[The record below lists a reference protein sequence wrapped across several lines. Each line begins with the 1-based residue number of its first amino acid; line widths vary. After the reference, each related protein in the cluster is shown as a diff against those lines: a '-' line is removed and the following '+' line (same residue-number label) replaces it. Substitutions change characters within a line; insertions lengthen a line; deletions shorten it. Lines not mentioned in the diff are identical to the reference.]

1 MPPLSP
7 DEGPPQVGASQHNGV
22 RDSGRTSVTPAGA
35 GDGGWGAFLLLL
47 RPHQWLKNGFVFVG
61 LLFGHAWNDPV
72 KLGQALAA
80 FAAFCLLASAVYVM
94 NDLIDREQDR
104 LHPKKKRRP
113 LAAGS
118 VSVAAATVLAAMLL
132 LAGGSIAWLWA
143 GSAPWIFLVYV
154 VLNIAYSFKLKH
166 VVILDVF
173 IIASG
178 FMLRILAGTLGLGIA
193 PSQWLLLCGLM
204 LTLFLGFAKRR
215 AELNALLAESAG
227 HRRVLEHYTAP
238 MLDQFI
244 GIAAAGTV
252 ISYALYTVSAET
264 VALHGTRGLIATVPF
279 VLYGMLRYLWRLH
292 TRGGGGDPAQELLSD
307 PHLLAATAG
316 WLLLV
321 LALLGGAIMP
331 RP

>member
-1 MPPLSP
+1 MPSLT
-7 DEGPPQVGASQHNGV
+7 GAWMPEWL
-22 RDSGRTSVTPAGA
+22 R
-35 GDGGWGAFLLLL
+35 LL

-61 LLFGHAWNDPV
+61 LLFGHAWTDQAR
-72 KLGQALAA
+72 LGQALAA
-80 FAAFCLLASAVYVM
+80 FVAFCLLASAVYVM
-94 NDLIDREQDR
+94 NDLIDRAQDR
-104 LHPKKKRRP
+104 LHAGKKSRP
-113 LAAGS
+113 LAAGTVG
-118 VSVAAATVLAAMLL
+118 VSKAVVLATVCLV
-132 LAGGSIAWLWA
+132 AGGAVAWLLA
-143 GSAPWIFLVYV
+143 GSAPWVFLAYV
-154 VLNIAYSFKLKH
+154 VLNVSYSFGLKH

-173 IIASG
+173 IIAAG
-178 FMLRILAGTLGLGIA
+178 FMLRLLAGTLGLGIA

-215 AELNALLAESAG
+215 AELNALLADSAG

-244 GIAAAGTV
+244 GIAASATV

-264 VALHGTRGLIATVPF
+264 AALHGTRGLIATVPF

-292 TRGGGGDPAQELLSD
+292 ARGGGGDPAQELLSD

-321 LALLGGAIMP
+321 LALLGGAILP
-331 RP
+331 TS

>member
-1 MPPLSP
+1 MMPPLL
-7 DEGPPQVGASQHNGV
+7 
-22 RDSGRTSVTPAGA
+22 R
-35 GDGGWGAFLLLL
+35 LL
-47 RPHQWLKNGFVFVG
+47 RPHQWVKNGFVFLG

-104 LHPKKKRRP
+104 LHPKKKLRP
-113 LAAGS
+113 LVTGAVSVGAAGAL
-118 VSVAAATVLAAMLL
+118 AAACLV
-132 LAGGSIAWLWA
+132 AGGVIAWFWA
-143 GSAPWIFLVYV
+143 GSAPWVFVAYV
-154 VLNIAYSFKLKH
+154 VLNVGYSFGLKH

-173 IIASG
+173 IIAAG
-178 FMLRILAGTLGLGIA
+178 FMLRILAGTLGLDIA

-204 LTLFLGFAKRR
+204 LTLFLGFAKRS
-215 AELNALLAESAG
+215 AELLALPEDSAG

-244 GIAAAGTV
+244 SIAATGTV
-252 ISYALYTVSAET
+252 ISYALYTVSADT

-292 TRGGGGDPAQELLSD
+292 ARGGGGDPAQELLTD

-321 LALLGGAIMP
+321 LFLLGGVTIP
-331 RP
+331 

>member
-1 MPPLSP
+1 MPPMMIP
-7 DEGPPQVGASQHNGV
+7 
-22 RDSGRTSVTPAGA
+22 
-35 GDGGWGAFLLLL
+35 LLRLL

-61 LLFGHAWNDPV
+61 LLFGHAWTDPV

-80 FAAFCLLASAVYVM
+80 FVAFCLLASAVYVM

-104 LHPKKKRRP
+104 LHPKKKKRP
-113 LAAGS
+113 LAAGT
-118 VSVAAATVLAAMLL
+118 VSGPAALTLAAVCLF
-132 LAGGSIAWLWA
+132 AGGTIAWQFA
-143 GSAPWIFLVYV
+143 GSAPWIFFAYV
-154 VLNIAYSFKLKH
+154 ALNVGYSFGLKH

-173 IIASG
+173 IIAAG
-178 FMLRILAGTLGLGIA
+178 FMLRILAGTLGLDIA

-204 LTLFLGFAKRR
+204 LTLFLGFAKRS
-215 AELNALLAESAG
+215 AELLALPEDSAG

-244 GIAAAGTV
+244 SIAATGTV
-252 ISYALYTVSAET
+252 ISYALYTVSADT

-292 TRGGGGDPAQELLSD
+292 ARGGGGDPAQELLTD

-321 LALLGGAIMP
+321 LFLLGGVTIP
-331 RP
+331 

>member
-1 MPPLSP
+1 MPPLI
-7 DEGPPQVGASQHNGV
+7 Q
-22 RDSGRTSVTPAGA
+22 
-35 GDGGWGAFLLLL
+35 LL

-61 LLFGHAWNDPV
+61 LLFGHAWTDPV
-72 KLGQALAA
+72 KPGQALAA

-104 LHPKKKRRP
+104 RHPKKKDRP
-113 LAAGS
+113 LAAGT
-118 VSVAAATVLAAMLL
+118 VSAGAAMTLAAICLIV
-132 LAGGSIAWLWA
+132 GGGIAWLWA
-143 GSAPWIFLVYV
+143 GSAPWIFLAYV
-154 VLNIAYSFKLKH
+154 ALNVGYSFGLKH

-178 FMLRILAGTLGLGIA
+178 FMLRILAGTLGIGIA

-292 TRGGGGDPAQELLSD
+292 ARGGGGDPAQELLRD

-321 LALLGGAIMP
+321 FAVLGGAIMP

>member
-1 MPPLSP
+1 MPSALPGSL
-7 DEGPPQVGASQHNGV
+7 
-22 RDSGRTSVTPAGA
+22 PA
-35 GDGGWGAFLLLL
+35 LL
-47 RPHQWLKNGFVFVG
+47 RLMRPQQWLKNGFVFVG

-72 KLGQALAA
+72 RLGQALAA

-104 LHPKKKRRP
+104 LHPEKKRRP
-113 LAAGS
+113 LAAGAAS
-118 VSVAAATVLAAMLL
+118 VTAAVVLALACLAVGSVAAV
-132 LAGGSIAWLWA
+132 LWA
-143 GSAPWIFLVYV
+143 GSAPWIFFAYV
-154 VLNIAYSFKLKH
+154 ALNVAYSFGLKH

-173 IIASG
+173 IIAAG
-178 FMLRILAGTLGLGIA
+178 FMLRILAGTLGLDIA

-215 AELNALLAESAG
+215 AELNALLADSAG
-227 HRRVLEHYTAP
+227 HRRVLEHYTAS

-264 VALHGTRGLIATVPF
+264 MALHGTRGLIATVPF

-292 TRGGGGDPAQELLSD
+292 ARGGGGDPARELLTD
-307 PHLLAATAG
+307 PHLLAATVG

>member
-1 MPPLSP
+1 MPSLK
-7 DEGPPQVGASQHNGV
+7 QAKV
-22 RDSGRTSVTPAGA
+22 RDFQPPWLR
-35 GDGGWGAFLLLL
+35 LL

-61 LLFGHAWNDPV
+61 LLFGHAWTDPV

-80 FAAFCLLASAVYVM
+80 FAAFCLLASAIYVM

-104 LHPKKKRRP
+104 LHPKKKSRP
-113 LAAGS
+113 LAAGTLS
-118 VSVAAATVLAAMLL
+118 VSAAVFLAAACLLGGAAV
-132 LAGGSIAWLWA
+132 AWCWA
-143 GSAPWIFLVYV
+143 GSAPWIFFAYV
-154 VLNIAYSFKLKH
+154 ALNMAYSLGLKH

-173 IIASG
+173 IIAAG
-178 FMLRILAGTLGLGIA
+178 FMLRILAGTLGIGIA

-215 AELNALLAESAG
+215 AELNALLADSAG

-244 GIAAAGTV
+244 AIAMAGTV

-264 VALHGTRGLIATVPF
+264 IALHGTRGLIATVPF

-292 TRGGGGDPAQELLSD
+292 SRGGGGDPARELLTD

-321 LALLGGAIMP
+321 VVLLGGAIMP

>member
-1 MPPLSP
+1 MPPLMP
-7 DEGPPQVGASQHNGV
+7 
-22 RDSGRTSVTPAGA
+22 
-35 GDGGWGAFLLLL
+35 LLRLL

-61 LLFGHAWNDPV
+61 LLFGHAWTDPFR
-72 KLGQALAA
+72 LGQALAA

-113 LAAGS
+113 LAAGT
-118 VSVAAATVLAAMLL
+118 VSVAAAGVLAAVLL

-143 GSAPWIFLVYV
+143 GSAPWIFLAYV

-307 PHLLAATAG
+307 PHLLAATTG

>member
-1 MPPLSP
+1 MPALSAA
-7 DEGPPQVGASQHNGV
+7 QL
-22 RDSGRTSVTPAGA
+22 PA
-35 GDGGWGAFLLLL
+35 WLRLL
-47 RPHQWLKNGFVFVG
+47 RPQHWLKNGFVFVG
-61 LLFGHAWNDPV
+61 LLFGHAGADPV

-80 FAAFCLLASAVYVM
+80 FAAFSLLASAVYVM

-104 LHPKKKRRP
+104 LHPKKRQRP
-113 LAAGS
+113 LAAGT
-118 VSVAAATVLAAMLL
+118 VSVGAAMALGSICL
-132 LAGGSIAWLWA
+132 LAGGIIAWRYA
-143 GSAPWIFLVYV
+143 GSAPWIFLAYV
-154 VLNIAYSFKLKH
+154 VLNVCYSFGLKH

-215 AELNALLAESAG
+215 AELDALPVDSVS

-264 VALHGTRGLIATVPF
+264 VALHGTRGLIVTVPF

-292 TRGGGGDPAQELLSD
+292 RQGGGGDPVQELLTD
-307 PHLLAATAG
+307 PHLLLATIG
-316 WLLLV
+316 WLVLV
-321 LALLGGAIMP
+321 IALLGGAIMP

>member
-1 MPPLSP
+1 MPPLI
-7 DEGPPQVGASQHNGV
+7 
-22 RDSGRTSVTPAGA
+22 R
-35 GDGGWGAFLLLL
+35 LL

-61 LLFGHAWNDPV
+61 LLFGHAWGDPV
-72 KLGQALAA
+72 RLGQALAA

-104 LHPKKKRRP
+104 LHPKKKDRP
-113 LAAGS
+113 LAAGT
-118 VSVAAATVLAAMLL
+118 VSLAAAKTLAAVCLV
-132 LAGGSIAWLWA
+132 AGGAVAWLLA
-143 GSAPWIFLVYV
+143 GSAPWIF
-154 VLNIAYSFKLKH
+154 IAYVALNAGYSLGLKH

-178 FMLRILAGTLGLGIA
+178 FMLRILAGTLGLDIA

-215 AELNALLAESAG
+215 AELNALQGDSAG
-227 HRRVLEHYTAP
+227 HRRVLEHYTAA

-279 VLYGMLRYLWRLH
+279 VLYGMLRYLWKLH

-307 PHLLAATAG
+307 RHLLAATAG

-321 LALLGGAIMP
+321 LLLLGGVRM
-331 RP
+331 

>member
-1 MPPLSP
+1 MPPLM
-7 DEGPPQVGASQHNGV
+7 
-22 RDSGRTSVTPAGA
+22 R
-35 GDGGWGAFLLLL
+35 LL
-47 RPHQWLKNGFVFVG
+47 RPHQWLKIGFVIVG
-61 LLFGHAWNDPV
+61 LLFGHAWADPV
-72 KLGQALAA
+72 RLGQALAA

-104 LHPKKKRRP
+104 LHPEKKNRP
-113 LAAGS
+113 LAAGTVS
-118 VSVAAATVLAAMLL
+118 VSAAAVLAATCLV
-132 LAGGSIAWLWA
+132 AGGAVAVLWA
-143 GSAPWIFLVYV
+143 GSAPWVFFAYV
-154 VLNIAYSFKLKH
+154 ALNIAYSFGLKH
-166 VVILDVF
+166 IVILDVF

-215 AELNALLAESAG
+215 AELDALPADG
-227 HRRVLEHYTAP
+227 GVHRRVLEHYTAP
-238 MLDQFI
+238 MLNRFI
-244 GIAAAGTV
+244 GVAAAGTV

-279 VLYGMLRYLWRLH
+279 VLYGVLRYLWRLH
-292 TRGGGGDPAQELLSD
+292 ARGGGGDPAQELLTD

-331 RP
+331 KP

>member
-1 MPPLSP
+1 M
-7 DEGPPQVGASQHNGV
+7 GA
-22 RDSGRTSVTPAGA
+22 
-35 GDGGWGAFLLLL
+35 LLKLL

-61 LLFGHAWNDPV
+61 LLFGHAWSDPL

-104 LHPKKKRRP
+104 LHPKKKSRP
-113 LAAGS
+113 LAAGT
-118 VSVAAATVLAAMLL
+118 VGARPAIFLATACLVGGGIVAWV
-132 LAGGSIAWLWA
+132 WA
-143 GSAPWIFLVYV
+143 GSAPWVFLAYV
-154 VLNIAYSFKLKH
+154 VLNVGYSFGLKH

-178 FMLRILAGTLGLGIA
+178 FMLRLLAGTLGLDIA

-215 AELNALLAESAG
+215 AELNALLADSAG

-244 GIAAAGTV
+244 AIAAAGTV

-264 VALHGTRGLIATVPF
+264 VAMHGTRGLIVTVPF
-279 VLYGMLRYLWRLH
+279 VLYGMLRYLWKLH
-292 TRGGGGDPAQELLSD
+292 ARGGGGDPAQELLSD

-321 LALLGGAIMP
+321 IALLGGAIIP